1 MSDAVSVERARG
13 LALPRFLTA
22 DSPVPWLLPITA
34 MLTVFGLYP
43 LGYSIW
49 LSLHKRNVLTRQLD
63 FAGGYQWVKAFSDAR
78 MWGALE
84 TTLLYTFVALALQ
97 LVLGILIALLL
108 DTDRRGYGVLRAMMT
123 LPLVVPPAVTGMM
136 FLLMQDGSFG
146 VLSFYLYALDLVS
159 PARPLLTQP
168 HTALIAVMLADI
180 WQWTPFMVLIMLAG
194 LRSLPKDP
202 FEAAAIDGARPVRQF
217 RTVTLPMISPVL
229 YFALLTGIIDGFQYF
244 TQAYVVAK
252 SISPDGIL
260 GTPNNSTMFYGTWLY
275 QQGYTYFNM
284 GYAAALSW
292 LLFLA
297 IFVVTAVLIR
307 SSRRWVYYSGG

>member
-1 MSDAVSVERARG
+1 MSATAVATGSG
-13 LALPRFLTA
+13 SGWALPRFMTA
-22 DSPVPWLLPITA
+22 EHPLPWLLPITA

-63 FAGGYQWVKAFSDAR
+63 FAGGYQWMRAFADQR

-84 TTLLYTFVALALQ
+84 TTLIYTLVALAAQ
-97 LVLGILIALLL
+97 LVLGLLIALLL
-108 DTDRRGYGVLRAMMT
+108 DTDRRGYGVLRALMT

-168 HTALIAVMLADI
+168 HTALLAIMLADI
-180 WQWTPFMVLIMLAG
+180 WQWTPFMVLILLAG

-202 FEAAAIDGARPVRQF
+202 FEAAAIDGATGVQTFF
-217 RTVTLPMISPVL
+217 RLTLPMLRKVIAV
-229 YFALLTGIIDGFQYF
+229 
-244 TQAYVVAK
+244 
-252 SISPDGIL
+252 
-260 GTPNNSTMFYGTWLY
+260 
-275 QQGYTYFNM
+275 
-284 GYAAALSW
+284 
-292 LLFLA
+292 
-297 IFVVTAVLIR
+297 AVLIR
-307 SSRRWVYYSGG
+307 GVDLFRIYDYVYIITAGGPGTATESLSFYAGRIYFRPATSPMRQPCR